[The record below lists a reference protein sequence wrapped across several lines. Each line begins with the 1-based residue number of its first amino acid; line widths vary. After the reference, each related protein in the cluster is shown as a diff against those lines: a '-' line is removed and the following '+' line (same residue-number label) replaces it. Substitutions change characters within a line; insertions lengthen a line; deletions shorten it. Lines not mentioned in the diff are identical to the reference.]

1 MRLRWYD
8 RILVALSGVVLAV
21 LGAGVILCGCG
32 VIRLPQGIA
41 LDLWTGQ
48 DWKWLPV
55 IFLGGL
61 LLFVWGVHLIVRPLC
76 PKRDLHGRYFTVK
89 TNGEDTLSISV
100 SALDQLVRKCLDAHP
115 EVLTSRISIGGQE
128 RAMRLVIRV
137 TLRSGVRIPQ
147 IVTQLQEQIKQ
158 YVSTCSGVTVEQV
171 SVIVEATKNPE
182 ALKEGE
188 SVKLLEPVADAPQAP
203 TAEET
208 ACQEAEQVPAEPQEE
223 PAEETTAEVAEEPPV
238 QTAEPSTAPEETAE
252 TSPELTQQ
260 EIYAQREAAEMG
272 AFTVDFGPKDPLPVE
287 LSADA
292 FPFPSKN
299 EETPSQ
305 EEEKNA

>member
-115 EVLTSRISIGGQE
+115 EV
-128 RAMRLVIRV
+128 
-137 TLRSGVRIPQ
+137 
-147 IVTQLQEQIKQ
+147 
-158 YVSTCSGVTVEQV
+158 
-171 SVIVEATKNPE
+171 
-182 ALKEGE
+182 
-188 SVKLLEPVADAPQAP
+188 
-203 TAEET
+203 
-208 ACQEAEQVPAEPQEE
+208 PAEPHEE